1 MVVCRMSL
9 PLCDGVSNGLVQRFV
24 PPCIGSANVSSSCN
38 GGQPKPSSIGE
49 GHLPVSGG
57 GDEVETAVHSV
68 VGHQASVHPR
78 LGVQVVLKL
87 VVNVVDDRLPA
98 ERGTRQE

>member
-1 MVVCRMSL
+1 M
-9 PLCDGVSNGLVQRFV
+9 
-24 PPCIGSANVSSSCN
+24 
-38 GGQPKPSSIGE
+38 
-49 GHLPVSGG
+49 SGG

-78 LGVQVVLKL
+78 LRVQVVLKL

-98 ERGTRQE
+98 ERGTRRD